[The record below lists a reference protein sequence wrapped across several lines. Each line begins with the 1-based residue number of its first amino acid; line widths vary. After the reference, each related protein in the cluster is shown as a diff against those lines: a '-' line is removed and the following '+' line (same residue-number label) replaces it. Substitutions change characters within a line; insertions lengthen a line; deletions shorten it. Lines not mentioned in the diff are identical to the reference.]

1 MKQDCNVLLLNK
13 SLKELLCLSIQ
24 GLQLQ
29 SCILSHTPPLW
40 SCMLRVKFILEK
52 ILQSFLDFDH
62 RSYIVVLSDMIPF
75 FNPHSAPRPAHYQGW
90 STRSPG
96 EVVLTLK
103 MEQITLCS
111 ASSWAAPRANVLP
124 IPRAWRNVTA
134 KGWEGGEEGTAA
146 AKGNPSEMGP
156 TPQ

>member
-1 MKQDCNVLLLNK
+1 MKHDCNVLLLNK

-29 SCILSHTPPLW
+29 SDIFVSHTPPFW

-52 ILQSFLDFDH
+52 TLQSFLDFDH

-75 FNPHSAPRPAHYQGW
+75 FNPHCTKSCSLPRLIHKEFWG
-90 STRSPG
+90 S
-96 EVVLTLK
+96 
-103 MEQITLCS
+103 CS
-111 ASSWAAPRANVLP
+111 DSKNGANHIVLP
-124 IPRAWRNVTA
+124 AVLQGQICSTYPELRETWLPRDEKVVRKVQQQQKETQVNW
-134 KGWEGGEEGTAA
+134 
-146 AKGNPSEMGP
+146 GP